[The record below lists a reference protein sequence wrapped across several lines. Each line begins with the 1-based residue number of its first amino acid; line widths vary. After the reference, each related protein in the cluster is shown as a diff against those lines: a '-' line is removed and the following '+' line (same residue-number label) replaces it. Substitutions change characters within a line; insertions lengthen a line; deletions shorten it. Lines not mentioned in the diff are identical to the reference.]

1 MLSKISLAHAEAT
14 TGPAVWATFQRQ
26 KLRLWGYVVLLRL
39 WTVAALSDR
48 RLCSVGD
55 SGMCLRADAML
66 VAPLAG
72 ILVALGALQHASAEE
87 HLTGLGA

>member
-1 MLSKISLAHAEAT
+1 MLSEISLAHAEAT
-14 TGPAVWATFQRQ
+14 RGPAVWATFQRQ
-26 KLRLWGYVVLLRL
+26 KLRLWANAVPLRL

-55 SGMCLRADAML
+55 SGMSLRAGAML

-72 ILVALGALQHASAEE
+72 ILVALGGPQHASAEE